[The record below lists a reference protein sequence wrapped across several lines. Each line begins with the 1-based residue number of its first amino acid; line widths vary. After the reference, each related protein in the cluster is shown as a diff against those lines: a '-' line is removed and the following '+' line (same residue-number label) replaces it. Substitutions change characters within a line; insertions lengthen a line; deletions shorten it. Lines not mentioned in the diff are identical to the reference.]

1 MAKTLHTRRNKI
13 FLKMLR
19 ELRESRGLR
28 QTDLADLLGHSQA
41 TVSNVERGERRLD
54 VIELRDWLD
63 ALNGKFADFTSKLDD
78 ELLRLGGPRLR
89 IVHPK
94 GIEGH
99 VPAREIKRLL
109 KEKPTA
115 IGLAVPG
122 MPLGSPG
129 MDGPDFD
136 NQTQPYDV
144 LLVLKDGSTR
154 VYQSYFR

>member
-1 MAKTLHTRRNKI
+1 MAKTLHTRHNKI

-63 ALNGKFADFTSKLDD
+63 ALNEKFADFTSKLDE
-78 ELLRLGGPRLR
+78 ELLRLSGPRLR

-94 GIEGH
+94 GNRARH
-99 VPAREIKRLL
+99 VLSQML
-109 KEKPTA
+109 
-115 IGLAVPG
+115 
-122 MPLGSPG
+122 
-129 MDGPDFD
+129 
-136 NQTQPYDV
+136 
-144 LLVLKDGSTR
+144 R
-154 VYQSYFR
+154 VVRSK